1 MKKENALLFSLLV
14 SVSQIFAAPPSS
26 ALEIGQ
32 ATENTQLNS
41 GYISEVSAATAYGF
55 EQRWSGG
62 DRASVDFH
70 LQSNEDAA
78 KAEGSSQGT
87 NKRGFNFS
95 HEKRPFRMVPEP
107 STIAPPAVSSSE
119 ECGPSPLSPDQIE
132 KLVRATATRF
142 GVDEELAAAVAWAES
157 RFDQQRNSEAGARGP
172 MQLIPATAQ
181 RFKVSDICDPA
192 QNIEGG
198 VKYLRF
204 LLDEFTNPI
213 LAVAAYNSGEGR
225 IYEHGGI
232 PPFRETV
239 EYVAKVTNYQLGVT
253 LATKKVPST
262 PKPPQSSNEESGSHG
277 VIPVQKNGKFVA
289 GIMHF

>member
-14 SVSQIFAAPPSS
+14 GVSQFVPAPH
-26 ALEIGQ
+26 ARAFEISQ
-32 ATENTQLNS
+32 PTEIKGINQ
-41 GYISEVSAATAYGF
+41 GFISEVSAVTAYGF
-55 EQRWSGG
+55 DQRWGGG
-62 DRASVDFH
+62 DRAAVDFH
-70 LQSNEDAA
+70 LLESEAA
-78 KAEGSSQGT
+78 ADVPSSPADT
-87 NKRGFNFS
+87 NKRGFKS
-95 HEKRPFRMVPEP
+95 SQEKRPFRMVPEP
-107 STIAPPAVSSSE
+107 STVTEPEGTQSG
-119 ECGPSPLSPDQIE
+119 ECGPSPLSPADIE
-132 KLVRATATRF
+132 KLVRVTATRL
-142 GVDEELAAAVAWAES
+142 GVDEGLAVAVAWAES

-181 RFKVSDICDPA
+181 RFNVRDICDPV

-253 LATKKVPST
+253 LPTKKAPST
-262 PKPPQSSNEESGSHG
+262 QKPPQSPSEESGSHG

>member
-14 SVSQIFAAPPSS
+14 GVSQFLIAPQAA
-26 ALEIGQ
+26 AFDIGQ
-32 ATENTQLNS
+32 LTENISNNQ
-41 GYISEVSAATAYGF
+41 GYISEVSAVTAYGF
-55 EQRWSGG
+55 EQRWGGG
-62 DRASVDFH
+62 DSARVDFH
-70 LQSNEDAA
+70 LPLSEAGGKVTDLPDQ
-78 KAEGSSQGT
+78 T
-87 NKRGFNFS
+87 NKRGFKTS
-95 HEKRPFRMVPEP
+95 YEKRPFRMVPEP
-107 STIAPPAVSSSE
+107 STVTPSKGTQSG
-119 ECGPSPLSPDQIE
+119 ECGPSPLSPDEIE
-132 KLVRATATRF
+132 KLVRATATRL
-142 GVDEELAAAVAWAES
+142 GVDEGLAVAVAWAES

-181 RFKVSDICDPA
+181 RFKVSDICDPV

-204 LLDEFTNPI
+204 LLDEFANPI

-253 LATKKVPST
+253 LPTKKATST
-262 PKPPQSSNEESGSHG
+262 PKTPQPSPEESGSHG

>member
-14 SVSQIFAAPPSS
+14 GASQFVPAHHARAFEISQI
-26 ALEIGQ
+26 
-32 ATENTQLNS
+32 TENKGNNQDN
-41 GYISEVSAATAYGF
+41 ISEVSAVTAYGF
-55 EQRWSGG
+55 EQRWGGG
-62 DRASVDFH
+62 DGVTVDFH
-70 LQSNEDAA
+70 LPASEAA
-78 KAEGSSQGT
+78 FDVPSSSIDT
-87 NKRGFNFS
+87 NKRGFSTNQ
-95 HEKRPFRMVPEP
+95 ERRPFRMVPEP
-107 STIAPPAVSSSE
+107 STVTAPE
-119 ECGPSPLSPDQIE
+119 GTHTGECGPSPLSPDDIE
-132 KLVRATATRF
+132 KLVRATATRL
-142 GVDEELAAAVAWAES
+142 GVDEGLAVAVAWAES

-181 RFKVSDICDPA
+181 RFNVRDICDPV

-253 LATKKVPST
+253 LPTKKAPST
-262 PKPPQSSNEESGSHG
+262 PKTPQPSTEESGSHG

>member
-1 MKKENALLFSLLV
+1 MKKESALLFSLLV
-14 SVSQIFAAPPSS
+14 GVSQFVPAPH
-26 ALEIGQ
+26 ARAFEISQ
-32 ATENTQLNS
+32 HTENKEVSQ
-41 GYISEVSAATAYGF
+41 GVISEVSAVTAYGF
-55 EQRWSGG
+55 EQRWGGG
-62 DRASVDFH
+62 DRSAVDFP
-70 LQSNEDAA
+70 LPVSEAA
-78 KAEGSSQGT
+78 VDVPSSPADT
-87 NKRGFNFS
+87 NKRGFKTS
-95 HEKRPFRMVPEP
+95 QEKRPFRMVPEP
-107 STIAPPAVSSSE
+107 STVTAPEGPHSG
-119 ECGPSPLSPDQIE
+119 ECGPSPLSPDDIE
-132 KLVRATATRF
+132 KLVRATATRL
-142 GVDEELAAAVAWAES
+142 GVDEGLAVAVAWAES

-181 RFKVSDICDPA
+181 RFNVRDICDPV

-253 LATKKVPST
+253 LPTKKTTSP
-262 PKPPQSSNEESGSHG
+262 PKTPQSSDEERGSHG

>member
-14 SVSQIFAAPPSS
+14 GVSQFVSAPHARAFESS
-26 ALEIGQ
+26 QI
-32 ATENTQLNS
+32 TENKEINP
-41 GYISEVSAATAYGF
+41 GYISEVSAVTAYGF
-55 EQRWSGG
+55 EQRWGGG
-62 DRASVDFH
+62 DRGAVDFH
-70 LQSNEDAA
+70 LPVSEAA
-78 KAEGSSQGT
+78 VDVPSSPSDT
-87 NKRGFNFS
+87 NKRGFKAS
-95 HEKRPFRMVPEP
+95 QEKRPFRMVPEP
-107 STIAPPAVSSSE
+107 STVTAPEGTHSG
-119 ECGPSPLSPDQIE
+119 ECGPSPLSPDDIE
-132 KLVRATATRF
+132 KLVRATATRL
-142 GVDEELAAAVAWAES
+142 GVDEGLAVAVAWAES

-181 RFKVSDICDPA
+181 RFNVRDICDPV

-253 LATKKVPST
+253 LPTKKTTSP
-262 PKPPQSSNEESGSHG
+262 PKTPQSSNEESGSHG
-277 VIPVQKNGKFVA
+277 VIPVRKNGKFVA

>member
-14 SVSQIFAAPPSS
+14 GVSQFVQAPHGR
-26 ALEIGQ
+26 AFEILQ
-32 ATENTQLNS
+32 TTENKEINQV
-41 GYISEVSAATAYGF
+41 YISEVSAVTAYGF
-55 EQRWSGG
+55 DQRWGGG
-62 DRASVDFH
+62 DRAEVDFH
-70 LQSNEDAA
+70 LPVDEATVDAP
-78 KAEGSSQGT
+78 SSSVDT
-87 NKRGFNFS
+87 NKRGFNLS
-95 HEKRPFRMVPEP
+95 QEKRLFRMVAEP
-107 STIAPPAVSSSE
+107 STVTRSE
-119 ECGPSPLSPDQIE
+119 GTHSGECGPSPLSPDDIE
-132 KLVRATATRF
+132 KLVRATATRL
-142 GVDEELAAAVAWAES
+142 GVDEGLAVAVAWAES

-181 RFKVSDICDPA
+181 RFNVRDICDPV

-253 LATKKVPST
+253 LPTKKAPST
-262 PKPPQSSNEESGSHG
+262 QKPPQSPNEESGSHG
-277 VIPVQKNGKFVA
+277 VIPVQKNRKFVA

>member
-14 SVSQIFAAPPSS
+14 GVSQFVPALNAS
-26 ALEIGQ
+26 ALESIQ
-32 ATENTQLNS
+32 ITENKEINQ
-41 GYISEVSAATAYGF
+41 GYISEVSAVTAYGF
-55 EQRWSGG
+55 EQRWGGG
-62 DRASVDFH
+62 DGAAVDFR
-70 LQSNEDAA
+70 LPLSEAA
-78 KAEGSSQGT
+78 GKVTDLSGIP
-87 NKRGFNFS
+87 NKRGVKNS
-95 HEKRPFRMVPEP
+95 HEKRPFRMVAEP
-107 STIAPPAVSSSE
+107 STVTAPEGTLSG
-119 ECGPSPLSPDQIE
+119 ECGPSPLSPDEIE
-132 KLVRATATRF
+132 KLVRATATRL
-142 GVDEELAAAVAWAES
+142 GVDEGLAVAVAWAES

-172 MQLIPATAQ
+172 MQLIPATAL
-181 RFKVSDICDPA
+181 RFKVSDICDPV

-253 LATKKVPST
+253 LPTKKAPSP

>member
-1 MKKENALLFSLLV
+1 MKKGNALLFSLLV
-14 SVSQIFAAPPSS
+14 GVSQFVPAPH
-26 ALEIGQ
+26 ARAFEISQ
-32 ATENTQLNS
+32 HTENKEINQ
-41 GYISEVSAATAYGF
+41 GFISEVSAVTAYGF
-55 EQRWSGG
+55 DQRWGGG
-62 DRASVDFH
+62 DRAAVDFH
-70 LQSNEDAA
+70 LPESGAA
-78 KAEGSSQGT
+78 VDVPSSPADT
-87 NKRGFNFS
+87 NKRGFKS
-95 HEKRPFRMVPEP
+95 SQEKRPFRMVPEP
-107 STIAPPAVSSSE
+107 STVTEPEGTRSG
-119 ECGPSPLSPDQIE
+119 ECGPSPLSPVDIE
-132 KLVRATATRF
+132 KLVRVTATRL
-142 GVDEELAAAVAWAES
+142 GVDEGLAVAVAWAES

-181 RFKVSDICDPA
+181 RFNVRDICDPV

-239 EYVAKVTNYQLGVT
+239 EYVAKVTNYQLGLT
-253 LATKKVPST
+253 LPTKKTSSP

>member
-1 MKKENALLFSLLV
+1 MKKENAFLFSLLV
-14 SVSQIFAAPPSS
+14 SVSQILVAPPSS

-32 ATENTQLNS
+32 VTENKELNS
-41 GYISEVSAATAYGF
+41 GYISEVSAVTAYGF
-55 EQRWSGG
+55 EQRWSGD
-62 DRASVDFH
+62 DRASIDFH
-70 LQSNEDAA
+70 LSPNEAAA
-78 KAEGSSQGT
+78 KAEGPSQNT
-87 NKRGFNFS
+87 NKRGFS
-95 HEKRPFRMVPEP
+95 YSDERRPFRMVAEP
-107 STIAPPAVSSSE
+107 STIEPQAPSLSG
-119 ECGPSPLSPDQIE
+119 ECGPSPLSPEQIE

-181 RFKVSDICDPA
+181 RFKVSDICDPT

-198 VKYLRF
+198 IKYLRF
-204 LLDEFTNPI
+204 LLDEFTNPLI
-213 LAVAAYNSGEGR
+213 AIAAYNSGEGR

-239 EYVAKVTNYQLGVT
+239 EYVAKVTNYQLRVT
-253 LATKKVPST
+253 LPTKKASST
-262 PKPPQSSNEESGSHG
+262 PKTPQPSTEESGSHG
-277 VIPVQKNGKFVA
+277 VIPVQKNRKFVA